1 MIDEI
6 ESAFAGRQRP
16 DCVTKLPANDRDID
30 YVDTIW
36 FSGRDW
42 RELSREDWRAHQE
55 AYAFLTPD
63 AFAYFL
69 PSILILSLRI
79 PEEEFIL
86 VDRLEFDLATIRLDI
101 DGEELARRRFGRL
114 ETRELE
120 TLLDWLA
127 WRVESYA
134 SLSPEEY
141 ARARGAI
148 ERLLRFKR
156 AKESPP
162 GES

>member
-1 MIDEI
+1 MIDQI

-16 DCVTKLPANDRDID
+16 DCVTELAVNHRDLD
-30 YVDTIW
+30 YVNTIW
-36 FSGRDW
+36 FSGRNW
-42 RELSREDWRAHQE
+42 RELSREDWREHQNG
-55 AYAFLTPD
+55 YSFLTPD

-69 PSILILSLRI
+69 PSILILSLRD
-79 PEEEFIL
+79 PEAPF
-86 VDRLEFDLATIRLDI
+86 VMTDQLEFDLATTHPDI

-114 ETRELE
+114 EVRELE
-120 TLLDWLA
+120 ALLDWLD
-127 WRVESYA
+127 WRVESFA

-156 AKESPP
+156 
-162 GES
+162 GE